1 MDNTNHQNEN
11 KIISPNQQLEDI
23 NSEKSLR
30 PASFSE
36 FIGQEKIIDNLK
48 VYIEAAKKRQ
58 ESLDHVLLFGPPGLG
73 KTTLANI
80 IAKEMHVNIRMSSGP
95 VIDRAGDLAGILTN
109 LSDHDVLFIDE
120 IHRLNSV
127 VEEYLYSAMEDYSI
141 DIMID
146 KGPNARSVQLSL
158 NEFTLIGATTK
169 LGNLTSPL
177 RDRFGVLLRL
187 DFYNH
192 ENLLEII
199 KRSAMILKI
208 KIDDQAALEI
218 AKRSRGTPRISNRI
232 LKRARDFAEIESN
245 GNITLDIANLTL
257 SKLDVDNLGL
267 DQMDRNILNILITKF
282 NGGPVGLESLGVA
295 IAEDSKTLEEVYEPY
310 LIKEGFLQRTPR
322 GRKALPKAYKHLN
335 IDYNNDNQIN
345 IS

>member
-1 MDNTNHQNEN
+1 MDKANHHNQNN
-11 KIISPNQQLEDI
+11 ITSPEKLSEDV
-23 NSEKSLR
+23 NSEVSLR
-30 PASFSE
+30 PESFDN
-36 FIGQEKIIDNLK
+36 FIGQNKIVENLK
-48 VYIEAAKKRQ
+48 IYIKAAKERN

-95 VIDRAGDLAGILTN
+95 VIDKAGDLAGVLTN
-109 LSDHDVLFIDE
+109 LIEFDVLFIDE

-158 NEFTLIGATTK
+158 NQFTLIGATTK

-187 DFYNH
+187 EFYS
-192 ENLLEII
+192 EQELLKII
-199 KRSAMILKI
+199 KRSASILN
-208 KIDDQAALEI
+208 IDIHDDAALEI

-232 LKRARDFAEIESN
+232 LKRARDFAQIKSN
-245 GNITLDIANLTL
+245 GLISLDIANLAL

-267 DQMDRNILNILITKF
+267 DQMDRLILNTIIEIF
-282 NGGPVGLESLGVA
+282 C
-295 IAEDSKTLEEVYEPY
+295 
-310 LIKEGFLQRTPR
+310 
-322 GRKALPKAYKHLN
+322 
-335 IDYNNDNQIN
+335 
-345 IS
+345 

>member
-1 MDNTNHQNEN
+1 MDKANHHNQNN
-11 KIISPNQQLEDI
+11 ITSPEKLSEDAS
-23 NSEKSLR
+23 SEVSLR
-30 PASFSE
+30 PESFDN
-36 FIGQEKIIDNLK
+36 FIGQNKIVENLK
-48 VYIEAAKKRQ
+48 IYIKAAKERN

-95 VIDRAGDLAGILTN
+95 VIDKAGDLAGVLTN
-109 LSDHDVLFIDE
+109 LIEFDVLFIDE

-158 NEFTLIGATTK
+158 NQFTLIGATTK

-187 DFYNH
+187 EFYS
-192 ENLLEII
+192 EQELLKII
-199 KRSAMILKI
+199 KRSASILN
-208 KIDDQAALEI
+208 IDIHDDAALEI

-232 LKRARDFAEIESN
+232 LKRARDFAQIKSN
-245 GNITLDIANLTL
+245 GLISLDIANLAL
-257 SKLDVDNLGL
+257 SKLDIDNLGL
-267 DQMDRNILNILITKF
+267 DQMDRLILNTIIEKF
-282 NGGPVGLESLGVA
+282 NGGPVGLDSVGVA
-295 IAEDSKTLEEVYEPY
+295 IAEDARTIEEVYEPY
-310 LIKEGFLQRTPR
+310 LIKEGFIQRTPR
-322 GRKALPKAYKHLN
+322 GRKVLQKAYKHLN
-335 IDYNNDNQIN
+335 INYPDDN
-345 IS
+345 